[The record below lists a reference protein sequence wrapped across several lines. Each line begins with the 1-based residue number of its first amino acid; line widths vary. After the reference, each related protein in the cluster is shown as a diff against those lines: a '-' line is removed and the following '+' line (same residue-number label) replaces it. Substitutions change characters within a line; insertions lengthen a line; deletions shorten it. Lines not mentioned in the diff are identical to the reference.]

1 MKLITPTYLKKGD
14 QVALIA
20 PASFIEDEAPLLAA
34 ESLLKSWGLVPV
46 RGLFVLEKKGGFAGT
61 DTQRLQDLQE
71 ALDNPK
77 TKAIWAVRGGYGLTR
92 ILDDIDFTGFQK
104 NPKWVVGFS
113 DITALHNALHN
124 LNYKS
129 IHAIMPIQLVGENP
143 ATEKAIKSLENALFG
158 KNIKHRLPG
167 CTLGNIGSTSGVLVG
182 GNLSLLT
189 SLLGTKYQLKT
200 KGKVLFI
207 EEVGEPLYKVDRM
220 IRSLK
225 LAGCFN
231 GIQGLIIGGIT
242 DVITNES
249 SCGKTYHN
257 IISEVTADA
266 NYLVM
271 FDVLSGHFPDNRA
284 LIFGAE
290 IIINKGEF
298 VSCIR
303 FDLEE
308 NTKPKRV
315 RKRQ

>member
-1 MKLITPTYLKKGD
+1 MKLITPKYLKKGD
-14 QVALIA
+14 RVALVT

-34 ESLLKSWGLVPV
+34 EKLLESWGLVPV
-46 RGLFVLEKKGGFAGT
+46 RGKFVLEKIGGFAGT
-61 DTQRLQDLQE
+61 DKQRLEDLQE

-77 TKAIWAVRGGYGLTR
+77 IKAIWAVRGGYGITR
-92 ILDDIDFTGFQK
+92 ILDDIDFTSFKK
-104 NPKWVVGFS
+104 NPKWVIGFS
-113 DITALHNALHN
+113 DVTALHNALHN
-124 LNYKS
+124 LGYKS
-129 IHAIMPIQLVGENP
+129 IHAIMPIQLIGEKP
-143 ATEKAIKSLENALFG
+143 ATDKAIESLKDALYC
-158 KNIKHRLPG
+158 KNIRHKLPG
-167 CTLGNIGSTSGVLVG
+167 CTLGNTGSSNGILVG

-231 GIQGLIIGGIT
+231 GIKGLIVGGIT
-242 DVITNES
+242 DVITSES

-266 NYLVM
+266 DYLIM

-284 LIFGAE
+284 LIFGEE

-308 NTKPKRV
+308 VTKPKRI